1 MASLFGNSVIIHIVR
16 IDHSMKTTTNYLIL
30 NQACADILTTTL
42 QTFSYFFLS
51 LSSKWFGGLWGNI
64 TCRLL
69 KASVVILPVFSVWIL
84 VAIAVDRFYA
94 VTRPFMTSPLSRH
107 FKKTV
112 VFLWVW
118 SIASATYYIPLA
130 KLEKQTDGHYHC
142 KLNAF
147 PVEQKHADAWRAI
160 AIFELILNV
169 FFPLLPITVL
179 YLIVCLKLWS
189 RDIPG
194 EGTNRNE
201 RQAEALKTA
210 KKVTRMMIAVVMLY
224 LLCRLPY
231 FVMISRSFL
240 RYGYIK
246 VNPNLLLFI
255 VWLTIAYSGLNPYVY
270 LTFSQKFRNGCKHL
284 FEDCLGK
291 VHNFLSARS
300 QSVELEQI

>member
-1 MASLFGNSVIIHIVR
+1 
-16 IDHSMKTTTNYLIL
+16 MKTTTNYLIL

-42 QTFSYFFLS
+42 QTFSYFLLS
-51 LSSKWFGGLWGNI
+51 LGSKWFGGLWGDI
-64 TCRLL
+64 TCKLL
-69 KASVVILPVFSVWIL
+69 KTSVVILPNFSVWIL

-118 SIASATYYIPLA
+118 SIASATYFITLA
-130 KLEKQTDGHYHC
+130 KLEVRTDGHYHC
-142 KLNAF
+142 ILNTF
-147 PVEQKHADAWRAI
+147 PVEKKHADAWRAI
-160 AIFELILNV
+160 GISELLLNV
-169 FFPLLPITVL
+169 FLPLLPIIVL
-179 YLIVCLKLWS
+179 YSIVCLKLWS

-194 EGTNRNE
+194 EGTNQNE
-201 RQAEALKTA
+201 RQAEALKIA
-210 KKVTRMMIAVVMLY
+210 KKVTRMMIAVVVLY

-231 FVMISRSFL
+231 FVMFSRSFL
-240 RYGYIK
+240 RYIK

-270 LTFSQKFRNGCKHL
+270 LTFSQKFRNGFKLL

-300 QSVELEQI
+300 

>member
-1 MASLFGNSVIIHIVR
+1 
-16 IDHSMKTTTNYLIL
+16 MKTTTNYLIL

-42 QTFSYFFLS
+42 QTFSYFLLS
-51 LSSKWFGGLWGNI
+51 LRSKWFGGLWGDI

-69 KASVVILPVFSVWIL
+69 KASVVIFPNFSVWIL

-94 VTRPFMTSPLSRH
+94 VTRPFMTFPLSRH

-118 SIASATYYIPLA
+118 SIASATYYVPLA
-130 KLEKQTDGHYHC
+130 KLEIRTDGHYHC
-142 KLNAF
+142 NLNTF
-147 PVEQKHADAWRAI
+147 PVEKEHADAWRAI
-160 AIFELILNV
+160 AIFELLLN
-169 FFPLLPITVL
+169 FFLPLLLIIVL
-179 YLIVCLKLWS
+179 YSIVCLKLWS
-189 RDIPG
+189 RDTPG
-194 EGTNRNE
+194 EATNQNE
-201 RQAEALKTA
+201 RQAEALKIA
-210 KKVTRMMIAVVMLY
+210 KKVTRMMIAVVVLD

-231 FVMISRSFL
+231 FVMFSRSFL
-240 RYGYIK
+240 RYIK

-270 LTFSQKFRNGCKHL
+270 LTFSQKFRNGFKLL
-284 FEDCLGK
+284 FEDCLGT

>member
-1 MASLFGNSVIIHIVR
+1 
-16 IDHSMKTTTNYLIL
+16 MKTTTNYLIL

-42 QTFSYFFLS
+42 QTFSYFLLS
-51 LSSKWFGGLWGNI
+51 LGSKWFGGLWGDI
-64 TCRLL
+64 TCKLL
-69 KASVVILPVFSVWIL
+69 KTSVVILPNFSVWIL

-118 SIASATYYIPLA
+118 SIASATYFITLA
-130 KLEKQTDGHYHC
+130 KLEVGTDGHYHC
-142 KLNAF
+142 NLNTF
-147 PVEQKHADAWRAI
+147 PVEKKHADAWRAI
-160 AIFELILNV
+160 GISELVLNV
-169 FFPLLPITVL
+169 FLPLLPIIVL
-179 YLIVCLKLWS
+179 YSIVCLKLWS
-189 RDIPG
+189 RDTPG
-194 EGTNRNE
+194 EATNQNE
-201 RQAEALKTA
+201 RQAEALKIA
-210 KKVTRMMIAVVMLY
+210 KKVTRMMIAVVVLY

-231 FVMISRSFL
+231 FVMFSRSFL
-240 RYGYIK
+240 RYIK

-270 LTFSQKFRNGCKHL
+270 LTFSQKFRNGFKLL